1 MLDVVVR
8 GGTIVDGTGR
18 PAVSGDVGMRDGRI
32 VAVGR
37 VDEDARETI
46 DAGGLVVAPGFVD
59 LHAHYDAQIFWDPW
73 CSPSPLH
80 GVTSVVAGNC
90 GLTLA
95 PAAPDDR
102 DFLTRLLARVEAIP
116 VEALRAGVTYEWETY
131 PQFLDVVEGRP
142 LGVNIGFLVGHS
154 ALRRAVMG
162 EDASTRAARPEELE
176 AMCRLLD
183 EALAAGGMGLSTA
196 NVLTQ
201 VDGDGR
207 PTPPNFA
214 THEEL
219 VSLAAVCGRHAG
231 TSIEFIPGSFLVGF
245 TDDDVELMTA
255 MSAAANRVVN
265 WNTPLVN
272 KAAPELYVR
281 QLRSSDHAAEHG
293 GRVVALYMC
302 QNGPTQQDFHD
313 GYVWRTLPDWAFLF
327 ALSADERV
335 AALRDPA
342 VRDRLRAGLDS
353 VDRGLA
359 VSIRTSWGLH
369 VVNEAPPA
377 LAHLNGRRISDI
389 AAERGTSEF
398 DAVCDIAADADLQVG
413 FVRYSH
419 THGDEWSEGA
429 RRSLLHDDRVLLGAS
444 DAGAHM
450 DMMVGADFTTRS
462 FGDLVRG
469 KGIFGVEEM
478 VRRFSDEPARLYGL
492 RDRGRLAV
500 GAHADVV
507 VFDPATIDAG
517 PLTTKR
523 DLPGGAS
530 RLTTDSVGV
539 HWTLVG
545 GRPVVAEGKL
555 TAETPGQLMRSGRD
569 VDTVTARPN

>member
-8 GGTIVDGTGR
+8 GGIVVDGSGR
-18 PAVSGDVGMRDGRI
+18 PSEPGDVGIRDGRV
-32 VAVGR
+32 VALGR
-37 VDEDARETI
+37 VNEDAGRTI
-46 DAGGLVVAPGFVD
+46 DAAGLVVAPGFVD

-80 GVTSVVAGNC
+80 GVTTVVAGNC

-95 PAAPDDR
+95 PAAPADR

-116 VEALRAGVTYEWETY
+116 VEALQAGVAYEWETY
-131 PQFLDVVEGRP
+131 PQFLDVVEARRK
-142 LGVNIGFLVGHS
+142 GVNIGFLVGHS

-162 EDASTRAARPEELE
+162 EDASARAARPEELD
-176 AMCRLLD
+176 AMCRLLSG
-183 EALAAGGMGLSTA
+183 ALAAGGMGLSTA
-196 NVLTQ
+196 NVMTQ

-214 THEEL
+214 TRDEL
-219 VSLAAVCGRHAG
+219 VTLAEVCGRHPG

-245 TDDDVELMTA
+245 SDEDVELMSA
-255 MSAAANRVVN
+255 MSAAANRIVN

-272 KAAPELYVR
+272 RAAPELYER
-281 QLRSSDHAAEHG
+281 QLRSSDHAAANG

-313 GYVWRTLPDWAFLF
+313 GYVWRTLPDWGFLF
-327 ALSADERV
+327 ALPHESRV

-342 VRDRLRAGLDS
+342 VRARLRAGLDS
-353 VDRGLA
+353 VERGLA
-359 VSIRTSWGLH
+359 VTSRTTWGLH

-377 LAHLNGRRISDI
+377 MAGCNGRRIADI
-389 AAERGTSEF
+389 AAERGVSEF
-398 DAVCDIAADADLQVG
+398 DVVCDLAVEADLAIG
-413 FVRYSH
+413 FVRYTH

-429 RRSLLHDDRVLLGAS
+429 RRSLLHDDRVVLGAS

-462 FGDLVRG
+462 FGDLVRT

-517 PLTTKR
+517 PLTTRR
-523 DLPGGAS
+523 DLPGGAA

-545 GRPVVAEGKL
+545 GRPVVEDGRL
-555 TAETPGQLMRSGRD
+555 TDATPGSLLRSGRD
-569 VDTVTARPN
+569 VDTVTARR